1 MTPEGKV
8 KKWMKDI
15 LKAELPDVYLY
26 NPPGGMFG
34 KAGTPD
40 TFGLWQGVF
49 FSIEAKAEAGMSPTD
64 LQMKTL
70 RHIARQGGVAA
81 SLCGKDHAKLN
92 LIISTIKKKAEEY
105 AASSV

>member
-8 KKWMKDI
+8 KKWMKDT

-26 NPPGGMFG
+26 HPPGGRFG
-34 KAGTPD
+34 RNGTPD
-40 TFGLWQGVF
+40 TFGLWHGVF
-49 FSIEAKAEAGMSPTD
+49 FSIEAKAEAGMEPTA
-64 LQMKTL
+64 LQMKNL
-70 RHIARQGGVAA
+70 RHISRQGGVAA
-81 SLCGKDHAKLN
+81 TLCGKDHAKLQ